1 MNVRVICGTDSRN
14 DRHVF
19 PKVALGIYMK
29 SLGDLLK
36 NKAYTQIK
44 YHGNLHEYQP
54 DPIP

>member
-36 NKAYTQIK
+36 NKAYT
-44 YHGNLHEYQP
+44 
-54 DPIP
+54 